1 MRTFY
6 PGITMF
12 KLAGAIL
19 VLVAHALLIPS
30 AAAMALPP
38 LASFLMLESRV
49 IVPCFYLV
57 SGFLLY
63 KGWTHA
69 DKPAAYVRRYI
80 LRIAAV
86 YAVFCLIFAFEFI
99 VPALAGG
106 GWGLSNLVLQS
117 KIMFM
122 AVFVN
127 GPLIQL
133 WFIPPLLFGAFA
145 SYWMVQRMSLRT
157 IVIVIAS
164 AYIMIQLGSGSLL
177 GVFGFG
183 GGLDGAT
190 EAGAGAGAVMD
201 SAGDTPLDYAVLWA
215 TRYIGFGLTFV
226 VMGALI
232 ARYEGRFLGM
242 RIRKA
247 LLGAAALTIVETA
260 LLTAFAPWTDA
271 YKLTFSMIPNTAL
284 LFYGVLRIRG
294 AAITVHHRLLNLF
307 SIVAFVGHIPF
318 MRLNAWLLGW
328 GGTMELALWQQA
340 LQTLLTFAECLAL
353 TMLLSRGNSAAR
365 SGARPL
371 QLAEAEAAAG
381 VTQSAQATA
390 QREGRHASAVGVE

>member
-30 AAAMALPP
+30 MTAMELPP

-69 DKPAAYVRRYI
+69 DNPAAYLRRYI

-99 VPALAGG
+99 VPALASG
-106 GWGLSNLVLQS
+106 GWGLSNLILQS
-117 KIMFM
+117 KIMVM

-133 WFIPPLLFGAFA
+133 WFIPPLLFGACA
-145 SYWMVQRMSLRT
+145 SYWLLKRLSLRVMVIL
-157 IVIVIAS
+157 IVS
-164 AYIMIQLGSGSLL
+164 AYIVIQFFSGSLL
-177 GVFGFG
+177 GILGFG
-183 GGLDGAT
+183 GGIDDSGV
-190 EAGAGAGAVMD
+190 GAGAVAGEAMD
-201 SAGDTPLDYAVLWA
+201 SAADTPVDYALLWA

-226 VMGALI
+226 TMGALI
-232 ARYEGRFLGM
+232 AKYEERFLGLN
-242 RIRKA
+242 IRKA
-247 LLGAAALTIVETA
+247 LLVAAALTIVETA
-260 LLTAFAPWTDA
+260 LLASFAPWSDA
-271 YKLTFSMIPNTAL
+271 YKLTISMLLNTAL
-284 LFYGVLRIRG
+284 MFYGVLRIRS
-294 AAITVHHRLLNLF
+294 AAIVVHHRLLNLF

-318 MRLNAWLLGW
+318 MRINAWLLGW
-328 GGTMELALWQQA
+328 GGTLELTLWQQA
-340 LQTLLTFAECLAL
+340 LQTLLTFVECAAL
-353 TMLLSRGNSAAR
+353 TMLLHRRSSAAP
-365 SGARPL
+365 SGARPMDL
-371 QLAEAEAAAG
+371 SEAEAAAG
-381 VTQSAQATA
+381 VSRQA
-390 QREGRHASAVGVE
+390 